1 MFRVGRSIAILS
13 ASFPGGSESHDA
25 EQMSHNMHHAADYR
39 FMSQIAVATRRRI
52 GEILVELNI
61 VNESDISSALELQ
74 RSTGKRLGEVLL
86 DQGLVK
92 SRDLVR
98 ALAVQFDLP
107 FVDLN
112 DRPIDI
118 ELAQAIPQ
126 QLATRHRALPV
137 WRDGR
142 QIVVAMVNPA
152 DVLALDDIRSLVGRQ
167 VVPVMAE
174 AAQITAAIGQL
185 GHSDNRVLETIQAAV
200 GERKD
205 AAAPITTSPSSDRS
219 KAPIV
224 QFIDLLLAKAIQED
238 ASDIHVEPTSDD
250 LRIRFRVDGVLH
262 EAMSP
267 PRSLRA
273 GIISRIKVMAEM
285 DIAERRVPQDGRLT
299 ASVNNVDYD
308 VRVVTIP
315 TIHGEAAVLRLLRG
329 GTHGG
334 GIGGIGFLPDQLA
347 RYRDAYEQPWGAIL
361 VTGPTGSGKSTTL
374 YATLEELRDPTRN
387 IITIEDPVEYRMD
400 GIKQVQVNEK
410 TGMTF
415 ARALRSF
422 LRADPDVMLIG
433 EIRDG
438 ETATT
443 AVEAALTGHL
453 VLSTLHTNNSASAP
467 MRLIEMGVE
476 PFLVSSSLS
485 AVLAQRLAR
494 KLCEK
499 CKVPKEIRLEHL
511 GLKDAGIAALP
522 EDLRSSESFEGFATV
537 GCDSCSGTGYR
548 GRFAI
553 HEVLS
558 MSEEISELVLSHA
571 RVEEVE
577 RLAIQQG
584 MITLRADGLRKVK
597 TGLTTVEELFRVIT

>member
-1 MFRVGRSIAILS
+1 MG
-13 ASFPGGSESHDA
+13 
-25 EQMSHNMHHAADYR
+25 QT
-39 FMSQIAVATRRRI
+39 AVSTRRRI
-52 GEILVELNI
+52 GEILVELDI
-61 VNESDISSALELQ
+61 VTDSDIKGALEVQ

-86 DQGLVK
+86 NEGLVQTK
-92 SRDLVR
+92 DLVR
-98 ALAVQFDLP
+98 ALAIQFDLP

-112 DRPIDI
+112 DRPIDV

-126 QLATRHRALPV
+126 QLAAHHQALPI

-142 QIVVAMVNPA
+142 QIVVAMANPA
-152 DVLALDDIRSLVGRQ
+152 DVLALDDIRSLVGRH
-167 VVPVMAE
+167 VKPVMAQ
-174 AAQITAAIGQL
+174 AAQIMNAIDQMS
-185 GHSDNRVLETIQAAV
+185 HSDNRVQETIQAAI
-200 GERKD
+200 GEHREASSPVASRAEQDRD
-205 AAAPITTSPSSDRS
+205 AE
-219 KAPIV
+219 APIV
-224 QFIDLLLAKAIQED
+224 RFIDLLLAKAIQEN

-262 EAMSP
+262 KAMSP

-273 GIISRIKVMAEM
+273 GIISRIKVMAEI
-285 DIAERRVPQDGRLT
+285 DIAERRIPQDGRLT
-299 ASVNNVDYD
+299 ATVSGVDYD

-315 TIHGEAAVLRLLRG
+315 TVHGEAAVLRVLRG
-329 GTHGG
+329 TILGL
-334 GIGGIGFLPDQLA
+334 GIGGIGFLPDQLS
-347 RYRDAYEQPWGAIL
+347 RYRSAYERPWGAIL

-374 YATLEELRDPTRN
+374 YATLEELRDPSRN

-422 LRADPDVMLIG
+422 LRADPDVMLVG

-438 ETATT
+438 ETART
-443 AVEAALTGHL
+443 AVEASLTGHL
-453 VLSTLHTNNSASAP
+453 VLSTLHTNNSAAAP

-494 KLCEK
+494 RLCEK
-499 CKVPKEIRLEHL
+499 CREPKEIRLEHL
-511 GLKDAGIAALP
+511 GLSDVNLASLP
-522 EDLRSSESFEGFATV
+522 EDLRGSESFQGYSAI
-537 GCDSCSGTGYR
+537 GCVSCRGTGYR
-548 GRFAI
+548 GRFAV

-558 MSEEISELVLSHA
+558 MTEEIAELVLAHA

-577 RLAIQQG
+577 RQAIRQG
-584 MITLRADGLRKVK
+584 MTTLRVDGLRKVRM
-597 TGLTTVEELFRVIT
+597 GMTTVEELFRVIT